1 MAFNCN
7 YIGSYV
13 RGCDLAGYSA
23 TGCQSVSANGY
34 SITVCVCSGNN
45 CNGGS
50 TVAPLAGLAFAIIV
64 GFVQVVKM

>member
-7 YIGSYV
+7 YIGNYR
-13 RGCDLAGYSA
+13 RGCDYPIYST
-23 TGCQSVSANGY
+23 TGCQTTSPIGY
-34 SITVCVCSGNN
+34 STLCICSGNN